1 MKVLSFLLKSII
13 FLAASAAVFARL
25 MKHADRTV
33 FQPLLE
39 QLRMTDRFSVT
50 ERAVLV
56 EKITESVSRSDGGQ
70 RTEYCLLFHT
80 DGGPLECRVSE
91 SVYAQAFE
99 GMEGLL
105 TRRGHSF
112 ESFEVSGIRIV

>member
-1 MKVLSFLLKSII
+1 MKILFFLLKSVI
-13 FLAASAAVFARL
+13 FLAAAAIAFTQL

-33 FQPLLE
+33 FQPLLR
-39 QLRMTDRFSVT
+39 QLRMTGRFTVT

-56 EKITESVSRSDGGQ
+56 EKITESVIRSDGGQ
-70 RTEYCLLFHT
+70 RTEYRLLFHT
-80 DGGPLECRVSE
+80 DGGSLECRVSE

-105 TRRGHSF
+105 TRRGPSF
-112 ESFEVSGIRIV
+112 ECFEVSGIRLV